1 MNDNGDLYQSSDTG
15 DREKFSD
22 SGFILD
28 VESLLTV
35 VRLIVWN
42 EEEGR
47 IQDDF

>member
-1 MNDNGDLYQSSDTG
+1 MNDSGDLYQSSDTG
-15 DREKFSD
+15 AREKFSD
-22 SGFILD
+22 SRFILE

-42 EEEGR
+42 GEKGR